1 MSFATIPEIL
11 DDLRAGKMFVLVDDE
26 DRENEGDLI
35 IAAEKI
41 TPAAVNFMLR
51 EARGMLFVAV
61 EDAACERLKLHPQS
75 SHNTTQRGTAYTV
88 SVDAVKKFGITTGV
102 SAFERA
108 TTIRKL
114 GDPAS
119 RIEDFDRPGHI
130 QPIRAR
136 E

>member
-1 MSFATIPEIL
+1 MFSPIPEIVEE
-11 DDLRAGKMFVLVDDE
+11 LRAGRMIVLVDDE

-35 IAAEKI
+35 IPAEKI

-61 EDAACERLKLHPQS
+61 DDATCERLKLHPQS

-88 SVDAVKKFGITTGV
+88 SVDAAQKFGITTGV

-114 GDPAS
+114 GHPA
-119 RIEDFDRPGHI
+119 
-130 QPIRAR
+130 
-136 E
+136 